1 METIV
6 SPDHRLHESP
16 GELNSA
22 EFVPAF
28 EKPERA
34 EIILRRVV
42 EVGLGAVRE
51 PDAFPLAA
59 ITRIHDPRILRAVVT
74 S

>member
-1 METIV
+1 
-6 SPDHRLHESP
+6 
-16 GELNSA
+16 
-22 EFVPAF
+22 VPAF

-42 EVGLGAVRE
+42 EVGLGAVRA

-74 S
+74 C